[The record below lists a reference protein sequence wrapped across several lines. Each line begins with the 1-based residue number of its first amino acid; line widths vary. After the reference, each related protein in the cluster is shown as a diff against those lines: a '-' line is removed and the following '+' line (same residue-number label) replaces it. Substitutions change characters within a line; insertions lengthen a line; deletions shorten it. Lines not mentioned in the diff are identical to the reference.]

1 MSKSDIM
8 ALVFMSLYAV
18 CEVLVKVPSIK
29 ANSFFEL
36 IANILKNLAGKNT
49 PPPSAE

>member
-1 MSKSDIM
+1 MSKSDIF
-8 ALVFMSLYAV
+8 ALVFASLYAV

-36 IANILKNLAGKNT
+36 VSHILKNLAGKNNT
-49 PPPSAE
+49 PPPAA